1 MKTADFAAHLT
12 EFLSHYLPELKN
24 ISTNTISS
32 YCDAFRLFLG
42 YCQDVEGMRIEKLSI
57 DDLTPELVD
66 HFLQWLRIGTTF
78 ASLKERT
85 AVRLRRVAG
94 IFRGKDG
101 GIPVP

>member
-66 HFLQWLRIGTTF
+66 HFLQWLRIHLRPLCGVCAGQARTGTG
-78 ASLKERT
+78 
-85 AVRLRRVAG
+85 RRPAG
-94 IFRGKDG
+94 
-101 GIPVP
+101 

>member
-42 YCQDVEGMRIEKLSI
+42 YCQDVEGMRIEKL
-57 DDLTPELVD
+57 P
-66 HFLQWLRIGTTF
+66 
-78 ASLKERT
+78 
-85 AVRLRRVAG
+85 
-94 IFRGKDG
+94 
-101 GIPVP
+101 